1 MAGDDFGD
9 EKERGEDKADSGE
22 LGKSQKKKLQ
32 WLKGMVVRQNSR
44 VKTKRSDILSII

>member
-22 LGKSQKKKLQ
+22 LGKSQKKLQ